1 VASVSSGVTSASST
15 GQRVILPGSFT
26 GGPRYLYQK
35 YQDSIAICRKYG
47 CLDLFITFTAN
58 TSWLEITAALELFNY
73 QHPSDH
79 AEIIDRAFK
88 MKLDLLMN
96 DITKHHYFHP
106 INAGMHPYINI
117 Q

>member
-1 VASVSSGVTSASST
+1 
-15 GQRVILPGSFT
+15 VILPGSFT

-58 TSWLEITAALELFNY
+58 TSWPEITTALELFNC
-73 QHPSDH
+73 QHPSDR
-79 AEIIDRAFK
+79 AEIIDRVFK

-96 DITKHHYFHP
+96 DLTKHHYFGP
-106 INAGMHPYINI
+106 INAGMHPYINKYTMKASN
-117 Q
+117 QVNF

>member
-1 VASVSSGVTSASST
+1 
-15 GQRVILPGSFT
+15 VILPGSFT

-58 TSWLEITAALELFNY
+58 TAWPDITAALELFNC
-73 QHPSDH
+73 QHPSDR
-79 AEIIDRAFK
+79 AEIIDRVFK

-96 DITKHHYFHP
+96 DITKHHYFGP